1 MEEEATAV
9 SSQGSEPSSPHQQ
22 VAEEGREAEA
32 SAPTGVARRAQ
43 THAHSSHSPHSQ
55 NQRWMR
61 AADSE
66 SGTRGRG
73 MRSRGRPS
81 RRSHNYMRF

>member
-1 MEEEATAV
+1 MYLNTFIIL
-9 SSQGSEPSSPHQQ
+9 Q

-32 SAPTGVARRAQ
+32 SAPPGVARRA
-43 THAHSSHSPHSQ
+43 HAQPHPHSPHSPHSQ

-66 SGTRGRG
+66 SGARGRG